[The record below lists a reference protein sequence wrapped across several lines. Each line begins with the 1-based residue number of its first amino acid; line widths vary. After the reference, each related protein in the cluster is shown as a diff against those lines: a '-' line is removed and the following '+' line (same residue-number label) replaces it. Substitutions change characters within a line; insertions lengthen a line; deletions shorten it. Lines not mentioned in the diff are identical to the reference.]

1 MHKRQSKFLFPKHNP
16 MNNEISIWNGYPVH
30 GDIKELDRIIES
42 EGLITLDKDDVASVL
57 STEGESYVTSGVNA
71 DLGEAFNEAV
81 NALPCKVDKVDE
93 LLVDFRFGNRQPEMS
108 GLSSITD
115 TLSEVNPDINIMWGI
130 SSDES
135 LGDSYKVVLVASV
148 KA

>member
-1 MHKRQSKFLFPKHNP
+1 MS
-16 MNNEISIWNGYPVH
+16 NEISTWNGYPVH
-30 GDIKELDRIIES
+30 GNIKELDRIIES
-42 EGLITLDKDDVASVL
+42 EGIITLDKDDIVNLL
-57 STEGESYVTSGVNA
+57 SAEGESHVTSGVDAN
-71 DLGEAFNEAV
+71 LGEAFNEAV

-130 SSDES
+130 TSDES
-135 LGDSYKVVLVASV
+135 LGDSCKVVLVAAV

>member
-1 MHKRQSKFLFPKHNP
+1 
-16 MNNEISIWNGYPVH
+16 MNNGITIWNGYPVH

-42 EGLITLDKDDVASVL
+42 EGLITLDKDDVVSVL
-57 STEGESYVTSGVNA
+57 STEGESYVTSGVDAN
-71 DLGEAFNEAV
+71 LGEAFNEAS
-81 NALPCKVDKVDE
+81 NALPCKVDKVEE
-93 LLVDFRFGNRQPEMS
+93 LLIDFRFGNRQPKMPE
-108 GLSSITD
+108 LSSITD
-115 TLSEVNPDINIMWGI
+115 TLSGANPDINIMWGI

>member
-1 MHKRQSKFLFPKHNP
+1 MS
-16 MNNEISIWNGYPVH
+16 NEISTWNGYPVH
-30 GDIKELDRIIES
+30 GNIKELDRIIES
-42 EGLITLDKDDVASVL
+42 EGIITLDKDDIVNLL
-57 STEGESYVTSGVNA
+57 SAEGESHVTSGVDAN
-71 DLGEAFNEAV
+71 LGEAFNEAV

>member
-1 MHKRQSKFLFPKHNP
+1 

-42 EGLITLDKDDVASVL
+42 EGLITLDKDDVVNVL
-57 STEGESYVTSGVNA
+57 SAEGESHVTSGVNFK
-71 DLGEAFNEAV
+71 LGEAFNEAV
-81 NALPCKVDKVDE
+81 NALPCKVDKVEE
-93 LLVDFRFGNRQPEMS
+93 LLIDFRFGNKQPEMS
-108 GLSSITD
+108 ELSSITD